1 MWQTVDLLLCAI
13 AYSEHACFTCN
24 HASPNIATKPHC
36 KAVRQCMLLTSH
48 VLRSNLSADIRKV
61 VSQDLNPAAAGKPGM
76 SALLPVGDIIF
87 RWGARASMIFGGARQ
102 GPIMYVETQGL
113 TNARPSNNN
122 QFPIRNMFALD
133 IVEQVLLC
141 KYKGIPHF
149 GKNFVRTFTHPAC
162 ALKTTMQQQLAEFKQ
177 LQAQHD
183 PLLLF
188 EPQLFTR
195 FLKGSS
201 MSSAACDVRRECF
214 CTSDLH
220 CATRFKCVRSSAFPE
235 YKVCKPPADF
245 DAGRA

>member
-1 MWQTVDLLLCAI
+1 
-13 AYSEHACFTCN
+13 
-24 HASPNIATKPHC
+24 
-36 KAVRQCMLLTSH
+36 MLLTSH

-61 VSQDLNPAAAGKPGM
+61 ISQDLNPAAAGKPGM

-113 TNARPSNNN
+113 TNARPPNNN

-133 IVEQVLLC
+133 IVEQMLLC